1 MTIITWP
8 GNRKINFFGGIQMT
22 AANSILYEKIDNKE
36 VQKENLRA
44 FIIDMLK
51 IGVLYAEYWLRSTEE
66 RPYTVYNLKLNK

>member
-8 GNRKINFFGGIQMT
+8 GNRKIIFFGGIQMT

-51 IGVLYAEYWLRSTEE
+51 IGVLCAEYWLRFTEE